1 MCYEKE
7 KPDSKV
13 AIIVLNQRAIQ
24 ILEMFSD
31 LIKIFQ
37 LCKNQRPFLF
47 QRNFS
52 CHMVHNNV
60 IPGSIALNET
70 RTTKL
75 HIVIFA
81 DEYFQSVNH
90 LQIDTIKCFSK
101 KKRLQDISTILFSTP
116 KLWTPDFPIPEFWT
130 FQP

>member
-101 KKRLQDISTILFSTP
+101 KKRLQGISTMVFSTP
-116 KLWTPDFPIPEFWT
+116 NFRPQT
-130 FQP
+130 FQSQNF